1 MKAVKFIAKE
11 QRIELVEVPI
21 PEIKQSYDVLIKV
34 AYSGI
39 CGTDLH
45 IIEGNFPCVDSEPLT
60 LGHEFSGN
68 VFEVG
73 TGVTNLKK
81 GDNVVVDPNNSCKC
95 CKFCQSG
102 RPQFCTGTNENLG
115 TFRNG
120 AFAEYILVPVHM
132 VHKLPDIITLQ
143 QDTGFTLLK
152 PEELESKRKDQHYL
166 FDVII
171 DCSGY
176 AQAIE
181 HAISFLQRG
190 GKICCFGVAPPDATI
205 RVKPFDIFMNE
216 LKIYGVKVNPFSF
229 PKALGLLESMG
240 DRYLNYDCLGIKIFE
255 LKDYKVALDQLK
267 KGIILKAM
275 FKF

>member
-1 MKAVKFIAKE
+1 
-11 QRIELVEVPI
+11 
-21 PEIKQSYDVLIKV
+21 
-34 AYSGI
+34 
-39 CGTDLH
+39 
-45 IIEGNFPCVDSEPLT
+45 
-60 LGHEFSGN
+60 
-68 VFEVG
+68 
-73 TGVTNLKK
+73 
-81 GDNVVVDPNNSCKC
+81 
-95 CKFCQSG
+95 
-102 RPQFCTGTNENLG
+102 
-115 TFRNG
+115 
-120 AFAEYILVPVHM
+120 M

-143 QDTGFTLLK
+143 QGALAEPLSCISHGWDIISPVSVGSRVLIVGAGIIGILWASLFHSQRHRHVTVCEPNEARRAILENLNTGFTLLK

-255 LKDYKVALDQLK
+255 LKDYKVALDQLR